1 MRKISEQAAKA
12 FYEGRP
18 FKKDNTE
25 VYITQEGTVAMK
37 LFGNV
42 IAWTRK
48 ERRTGITQ
56 ALCFSFC
63 GWNTVTTRD
72 RLNALGVRVRTER
85 GNIRWM
91 FNRDRQEVIINDTA
105 TYWYDYNQAIENFY
119 EIHEYDRMNQRY
131 PNYSW
136 PNYDLRKVDI

>member
-25 VYITQEGTVAMK
+25 VVLTEGGAVAMK

-42 IAWTRK
+42 IAWTRV
-48 ERRTGITQ
+48 GQ
-56 ALCFSFC
+56 VFGNALCFSFC

-72 RLNALGVRVRTER
+72 RLNALGIRVRTER
-85 GNIRWM
+85 GDIRWM

-105 TYWYDYNQAIENFY
+105 TYWYDYNQAKEN
-119 EIHEYDRMNQRY
+119 YDRMNQRY

>member
-12 FYEGRP
+12 FYERRP

-42 IAWTRK
+42 IAWTHE
-48 ERRTGITQ
+48 ERRTGPYIVNQ

-72 RLNALGVRVRTER
+72 RLNALGIKVRVER

-91 FNRDRQEVIINDTA
+91 FNRDRQEVTINDTA
-105 TYWYDYNQAIENFY
+105 TYWYDYNQAKEN
-119 EIHEYDRMNQRY
+119 YDRMNQRY

-136 PNYDLRKVDI
+136 PNYDLRKEL

>member
-42 IAWTRK
+42 IAWTHK
-48 ERRTGITQ
+48 ERRPYEFNQ

-91 FNRDRQEVIINDTA
+91 FNRDRQEVIIDDTA
-105 TYWYDYNQAIENFY
+105 SYWYDYNEAKEN
-119 EIHEYDRMNQRY
+119 YDRMNQRY

-136 PNYDLRKVDI
+136 PNYDLRKEL